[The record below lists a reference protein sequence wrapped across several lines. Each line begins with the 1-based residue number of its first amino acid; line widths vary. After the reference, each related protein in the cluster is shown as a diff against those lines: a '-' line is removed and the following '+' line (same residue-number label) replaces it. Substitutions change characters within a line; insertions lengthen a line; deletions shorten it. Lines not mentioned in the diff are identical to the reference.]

1 MIVMPPGEAL
11 EHEHRQIDAGI
22 ESFSALLLQHR
33 VQSESLT
40 QALEALRRH
49 IYLEE
54 EFLFPPLHAAG
65 MTMPLLVM
73 LREHGR
79 IWDTMEA
86 LEHELRGGR
95 DPVILSKRCRELV
108 VQLQHHNLKE
118 ERIIYPQA
126 DQVLP
131 DVDSARLSALIGSA
145 TMPEA
150 WRCERAAPRGPSRP
164 SR

>member
-1 MIVMPPGEAL
+1 MAVVSPGEAL
-11 EHEHRQIDAGI
+11 EREHREIDAGI
-22 ESFSALLLQHR
+22 EPFSSPLSQHR
-33 VQSESLT
+33 VQPGPLL

-54 EFLFPPLHAAG
+54 EFLLPPLYAAG
-65 MTMPLLVM
+65 MTMPLLAM
-73 LREHGR
+73 LREHGQ

-86 LEHELRGGR
+86 LEQELAGSRNA
-95 DPVILSKRCRELV
+95 VSLSKRCRELV

-131 DVDSARLSALIGSA
+131 GAESARLSALISSA
-145 TMPEA
+145 TMPGG
-150 WRCERAAPRGPSRP
+150 WRCERAAPRGPSRG